1 MRVIRFDEGLERD
14 KGTPKSTAINAAR
27 EKLRTDVTDITVDAK
42 HKFKA
47 FSKKEVEA
55 LSLVAALVSKNDMK
69 VVIMELIPA
78 AMEKTTVWFCRYALD
93 ETKRNK
99 HNPAICVA
107 TMMDIALIA
116 GRALRSHW
124 IVEPGFSVAICLQ
137 PALTQTPRPPNIMDV
152 LMITTLGR

>member
-1 MRVIRFDEGLERD
+1 MRFGEDLERD
-14 KGTPKSTAINAAR
+14 RGTPKNTAINAAR

-47 FSKKEVEA
+47 FSNDEVEA

-69 VVIMELIPA
+69 VMIIELMPA
-78 AMEKTTVWFCRYALD
+78 TMGKTTFWFCRYALD

-99 HNPAICVA
+99 HDPAICVA
-107 TMMDIALIA
+107 TMMNTALTA

-124 IVEPGFSVAICLQ
+124 IVEPGFSVATCLQ
-137 PALTQTPRPPNIMDV
+137 PALTQTPRPPNIMEV
-152 LMITTLGR
+152 LTITTLGR